1 MNRLHVLAAVLLS
14 ATVTAHAAETPEKKS
29 QQSRMAT
36 CSADAKE
43 KALKGDARKQ
53 FMSECL
59 SSKGPKTSEQSCA
72 AGAREKG
79 LKGDARKQFIDQCTR
94 ARPQGSVG

>member
-1 MNRLHVLAAVLLS
+1 MKPLHVLAAALLAVS
-14 ATVTAHAAETPEKKS
+14 VTAQAADAPEKKS

-59 SSKGPKTSEQSCA
+59 SSKGPKTGEQTCTAS
-72 AGAREKG
+72 AREKG
-79 LKGDARKQFIDQCTR
+79 LTGDARKQFLDQCTR